1 MPCGKKFGKILKGV
15 KKEYPSYSNKRQMK
29 IAWGIMGKQKKRR

>member
-15 KKEYPSYSNKRQMK
+15 KEQYPGYSQKRQMK
-29 IAWGIMGKQKKRR
+29 ITWAVYQKQKKK